1 MGRHF
6 QKLQEAD
13 FVPVS
18 LSDRDMM
25 DPDRLSLKAVAKRN
39 KDAADRAEAEQAKKE
54 RAAANKAKYGQI
66 EEIIKSGL
74 KEADKKPSDILD
86 DIFSIVVP
94 REGKA
99 DTVAGEI
106 VRAMMRVLYRMYNDG
121 DKFYEGYGLETVAPS
136 VAYLMDTI
144 PAVDD
149 RVRNM
154 FEDLW
159 KYDSDDAY
167 EKALESMSRDCLD
180 HILANIDTIFD
191 SNEEDSR
198 SWSGDTL
205 EEIKENQPRYEYEI
219 SANDDIY
226 TLIENDVISS
236 QDLYEFVQNAIE
248 WETVFSDA
256 DVQNPYSGDTSI
268 TVDNLTKD
276 GLETI
281 EDWTRNLDSFWEE
294 LTNEYQDE
302 LNAIENG
309 EYDEDS
315 EDEDD
320 EDIDEALNNSQ
331 YDDKEDIEYAENIVR
346 DYFRDVEDGYGY
358 VTVDKA
364 VDDLTNKDIL
374 VDDEIVVEYANKFN
388 YPVMNFEDIQVILT
402 ASAPS
407 RKDISKELGVDYDAI
422 DESLKETSARPGQDR
437 VLDALNNDFVD
448 TDTLVV
454 QLLRWMPDDELVKFA
469 DFYEYGISLDEDTIN
484 VNLVPDNIA
493 PDHLVGDIHLDASGQ
508 SVGIAGGT
516 GGTVSNTGHTSNST
530 NNTKRVLEPAK
541 K

>member
-25 DPDRLSLKAVAKRN
+25 NPDSLSLKAVAKRN
-39 KDAADRAEAEQAKKE
+39 KDDADRAEAEQAKKE

-74 KEADKKPSDILD
+74 EADKTPSDILD
-86 DIFSIVVP
+86 DIFSIIVP
-94 REGKA
+94 REDKA

-106 VRAMMRVLYRMYNDG
+106 VRAMMRVLYRMFNDG

-159 KYDSDDAY
+159 RYDSDDAY

-198 SWSGDTL
+198 FWSGDTL

-219 SANDDIY
+219 SANDDVY

-309 EYDEDS
+309 EYNEDS

-320 EDIDEALNNSQ
+320 ED
-331 YDDKEDIEYAENIVR
+331 
-346 DYFRDVEDGYGY
+346 
-358 VTVDKA
+358 
-364 VDDLTNKDIL
+364 
-374 VDDEIVVEYANKFN
+374 
-388 YPVMNFEDIQVILT
+388 
-402 ASAPS
+402 
-407 RKDISKELGVDYDAI
+407 I

-448 TDTLVV
+448 ADTLVV

-469 DFYEYGISLDEDTIN
+469 EFYEYGISLDENTIN

-493 PDHLVGDIHLDASGQ
+493 PDHLIGDIHLDASGQ

-541 K
+541 N

>member
-25 DPDRLSLKAVAKRN
+25 NPDSLSLKAVAKRN
-39 KDAADRAEAEQAKKE
+39 KDDADRAEAEQAKRE

-66 EEIIKSGL
+66 EAIIKSGL
-74 KEADKKPSDILD
+74 EADKTPSDILD
-86 DIFSIVVP
+86 DVFSIVVP

-106 VRAMMRVLYRMYNDG
+106 VRAMMRVLYRMFNDG

-159 KYDSDDAY
+159 RYDSDDAY
-167 EKALESMSRDCLD
+167 EKAIESMTTDCLEY
-180 HILANIDTIFD
+180 ILANIDTIFD

-198 SWSGDTL
+198 DWSGSTL
-205 EEIKENQPRYEYEI
+205 EEIEENQPRYEFEVC
-219 SANDDIY
+219 ANDDVY
-226 TLIENDVISS
+226 TLLENDIISS
-236 QDLYEFVQNAIE
+236 QDLYDYVENAIE
-248 WETVFSDA
+248 WEHVFNGA
-256 DVQNPYSGDTSI
+256 EVQSPYSGDTCI

-276 GLETI
+276 GYDML
-281 EDWTRNLDSFWEE
+281 EDWTRNLDRFWEE
-294 LTNEYQDE
+294 LVNEYQDE

-309 EYDEDS
+309 DYDEES
-315 EDEDD
+315 EDDD
-320 EDIDEALNNSQ
+320 IEESVKSQ
-331 YDDKEDIEYAENIVR
+331 YDDKEDIEYAEKVVK

-388 YPVMNFEDIQVILT
+388 IPVMNFEDIQVILT
-402 ASAPS
+402 AYAPS
-407 RKDISKELGVDYDAI
+407 RKDIAKELGVDYDAI

-437 VLDALNNDFVD
+437 ILDALNNDFVD
-448 TDTLVV
+448 ADTLIV
-454 QLLRWMPDDELVKFA
+454 QLLKWMPDDKLVEFA
-469 DFYEYGISLDEDTIN
+469 EFYEYGTSLDENTIN

>member
-1 MGRHF
+1 MGKHF

-25 DPDRLSLKAVAKRN
+25 DPDSLSLRAVAKRN
-39 KDAADRAEAEQAKKE
+39 KDDADRAEAEQAKKE
-54 RAAANKAKYGQI
+54 RSAANKAKYGQI

-74 KEADKKPSDILD
+74 EADKTPSDILD

-99 DTVAGEI
+99 DTVVGEI
-106 VRAMMRVLYRMYNDG
+106 VRAMMRVLYRMFNDG
-121 DKFYEGYGLETVAPS
+121 DKFYEGYGLDTVAPS

-144 PAVDD
+144 PSVDD

-167 EKALESMSRDCLD
+167 EKAIESMTRDCLD
-180 HILANIDTIFD
+180 YILANIDTIFD

-198 SWSGDTL
+198 EWSGDTL
-205 EEIKENQPRYEYEI
+205 EEIEENQPRYEYEI
-219 SANDDIY
+219 SVSDDVY
-226 TLIENDVISS
+226 TLLENDIISS
-236 QDLYEFVQNAIE
+236 QDLYDYVDNAIE
-248 WETVFSDA
+248 WENVFRDA
-256 DVQNPYSGDTSI
+256 EVQNPYSGDTSI
-268 TVDNLTKD
+268 TIDNLTKD
-276 GLETI
+276 GYDMI

-294 LTNEYQDE
+294 LVNEYQDE

-309 EYDEDS
+309 EYNEDS

-320 EDIDEALNNSQ
+320 ED
-331 YDDKEDIEYAENIVR
+331 
-346 DYFRDVEDGYGY
+346 
-358 VTVDKA
+358 
-364 VDDLTNKDIL
+364 
-374 VDDEIVVEYANKFN
+374 
-388 YPVMNFEDIQVILT
+388 
-402 ASAPS
+402 
-407 RKDISKELGVDYDAI
+407 I

-437 VLDALNNDFVD
+437 ILDALDNGLVD
-448 TDTLVV
+448 ADTLVV
-454 QLLRWMPDDELVKFA
+454 QLLKWCSDPELVRFA
-469 DFYEYGISLDEDTIN
+469 DFYEYGTSLDENTIN
-484 VNLVPDNIA
+484 VNLVPDKIA
-493 PDHLVGDIHLDASGQ
+493 PDQLIGDVHLDASGQ

-516 GGTVSNTGHTSNST
+516 GGTVSNTGHTSGST
-530 NNTKRVLEPAK
+530 FGDKVK

>member
-25 DPDRLSLKAVAKRN
+25 DPDSLSLKAVAKRN
-39 KDAADRAEAEQAKKE
+39 KDAADRAEAEQAKRE

-66 EEIIKSGL
+66 EAIIKSGL
-74 KEADKKPSDILD
+74 EADKTPSDILD
-86 DIFSIVVP
+86 DVFSIVVP

-106 VRAMMRVLYRMYNDG
+106 VRAMMHVLYRMFNDG

-167 EKALESMSRDCLD
+167 EKAIESMTTDCLEY
-180 HILANIDTIFD
+180 ILANIDTIFD

-198 SWSGDTL
+198 DWSGSTL
-205 EEIKENQPRYEYEI
+205 EEIEENQPRYEFEVCA
-219 SANDDIY
+219 SDDVY
-226 TLIENDVISS
+226 TLLENDIISS
-236 QDLYEFVQNAIE
+236 QDLYDYVENAIE
-248 WETVFSDA
+248 WEHVFNGA
-256 DVQNPYSGDTSI
+256 EVQSPYSGDTCI

-276 GLETI
+276 GYDML
-281 EDWTRNLDSFWEE
+281 EDWTRNLDRFWEE
-294 LTNEYQDE
+294 LVNEYQDE

-309 EYDEDS
+309 DYDEESES
-315 EDEDD
+315 EDDD
-320 EDIDEALNNSQ
+320 
-331 YDDKEDIEYAENIVR
+331 
-346 DYFRDVEDGYGY
+346 
-358 VTVDKA
+358 
-364 VDDLTNKDIL
+364 
-374 VDDEIVVEYANKFN
+374 
-388 YPVMNFEDIQVILT
+388 
-402 ASAPS
+402 
-407 RKDISKELGVDYDAI
+407 I
-422 DESLKETSARPGQDR
+422 DESLKETSARPGQAR
-437 VLDALNNDFVD
+437 ILDALDNDIVD
-448 TDTLVV
+448 ADTLVV
-454 QLLRWMPDDELVKFA
+454 QLLKWMPDDKLVEFA
-469 DFYEYGISLDEDTIN
+469 EFYEYGTSLDEDTIN

-493 PDHLVGDIHLDASGQ
+493 PDHLIGDIHLDASGQ

-541 K
+541 N